1 MTNHE
6 SEVVATLKS
15 AVPDLLALYRFGTHG
30 SEFERKDSDIDLAI
44 LGRRPLDPGL
54 VWSLGQD
61 LASKLGREVELV
73 DLAQASTVLQAQVVA
88 YGERIFCAD
97 PGYCEPFEDYILS
110 AYAHLNEER
119 RDILSDVMHRG
130 SIYGG

>member
-6 SEVVATLKS
+6 SEIVATLKS
-15 AVPDLLALYRFGTHG
+15 AVPDLLAIYRFGSHG
-30 SEFERKDSDIDLAI
+30 TAFERKDSDMDLAI
-44 LGRRPLDPGL
+44 LGRRPVEPGL

-73 DLAQASTVLQAQVVA
+73 DLARASTVLQAQVVA
-88 YGERIFCAD
+88 YGERLFCAD
-97 PGYCEPFEDYILS
+97 RGYCESFEDYILS
-110 AYAHLNEER
+110 AYALLNEER
-119 RDILSDVMHRG
+119 RGIVSDVMDRG